1 MRKKLLTTMLL
12 CGFCVSLLCG
22 CGKQEEELK
31 DSLVDT
37 EQEEKREVY
46 ETVVQESKYDEIG
59 DCFGPSYIYDPTT
72 GKPYDLGGMEIIIR
86 DWWFIEES
94 AELMNDYE
102 EARKDYREWIQ
113 DTYNF
118 TIREVAMG
126 DEETGIQD
134 FVDYV
139 DAGGDE
145 KNYIFTLPQNS
156 ELISAMGNHYMYDL
170 SGLDCLDFTDYKW
183 KKNKVNE
190 QFTTQEGG
198 IYAMNAVF
206 AQPGQGLFFNKRLL
220 MEAGIDPETL
230 YDMQAN
236 GTWTQDGCMD
246 IISKVQQATGSGD
259 LLKNFDCEKQ
269 SETQWALY
277 REAFKNGENAFLI
290 DKVSQAAP
298 GRFLY
303 DMEDEIGFV
312 TFPKGPEGE
321 DYVDGI
327 QKDVLII
334 PGCYDAK
341 KAWQIAFAYNLW
353 TNDVP
358 VYETVIY
365 LEHYWK
371 YNLDSRALKETIVRM
386 IADALGMEPP
396 KLEKGKMCEEGQMD
410 ERWILLNNVGGR
422 DD

>member
-1 MRKKLLTTMLL
+1 MLL
-12 CGFCVSLLCG
+12 CGFCVSLLG
-22 CGKQEEELK
+22 ACGKQEEELK
-31 DSLVDT
+31 DSLVDN
-37 EQEEKREVY
+37 EQEENREEY
-46 ETVVQESKYDEIG
+46 ETVVLESKYDEIVE
-59 DCFGPSYIYDPTT
+59 CFPCPYIIYDPAT

-94 AELMNDYE
+94 AELMYDYE
-102 EARKDYREWIQ
+102 EARKDYREWLQ

-126 DEETGIQD
+126 DEDSGIQD
-134 FVDYV
+134 FIEYV
-139 DAGGDE
+139 GAGGDE

-156 ELISAMGNHYMYDL
+156 ELISAMENHYMYDL

-183 KKNKVNE
+183 QRNKVNE

-220 MEAGIDPETL
+220 MEAGIAPETL

-236 GTWTQDGCMD
+236 GTWTQDACMD
-246 IISKVQQATGSGD
+246 IISKVRQATGSGD
-259 LLKNFDCEKQ
+259 LLENFDYEKQ

-277 REAFKNGENAFLI
+277 REAFKNGENAFLV
-290 DKVSQAAP
+290 DEVSQAAP
-298 GRFLY
+298 GRLLY

-312 TFPKGPEGE
+312 TFPKGPNDE

-327 QKDVLII
+327 QKDVLVI

-353 TNDVP
+353 TDDVP
-358 VYETVIY
+358 GYEDIIY
-365 LEHYWK
+365 LEHNWK
-371 YNLDSRALKETIVRM
+371 YNLDSRALRETIVGM
-386 IADALGMEPP
+386 VADALDMNPPRLEMGEPGE
-396 KLEKGKMCEEGQMD
+396 L
-410 ERWILLNNVGGR
+410 WIWLKNVEGR

>member
-1 MRKKLLTTMLL
+1 MRKRLIAIMLL
-12 CGFCVSLLCG
+12 CGLCVSLLGACG
-22 CGKQEEELK
+22 MKDSEQMSPIAEDESEVNGEAQEEQIEN
-31 DSLVDT
+31 
-37 EQEEKREVY
+37 R
-46 ETVVQESKYDEIG
+46 KYDVIEE
-59 DCFGPSYIYDPTT
+59 CPPFGRIDPST
-72 GKPYDLGGMEIIIR
+72 GKLFDLGGMEIIIR
-86 DWWFIEES
+86 DWWYIEES

-102 EARKDYREWIQ
+102 EARADYREWLQ

-126 DEETGIQD
+126 DEGSEIQD

-145 KNYIFTLPQNS
+145 KNYIFVLPQNS
-156 ELISAMGNHYMYDL
+156 ELISAMENHYMYDL

-183 KKNKVNE
+183 QRNKVNE

-220 MEAGIDPETL
+220 MEAGIAPETL

-236 GTWTQDGCMD
+236 GTWTQDACMD
-246 IISKVQQATGSGD
+246 IISKVRQATGSGD
-259 LLKNFDCEKQ
+259 LLENFDYEEQ

-277 REAFKNGENAFLI
+277 REAFKNGENAFLV
-290 DKVSQAAP
+290 DEVSQAAP
-298 GRFLY
+298 GRLLY

-312 TFPKGPEGE
+312 TFPKGPNGE

-327 QKDVLII
+327 QKDVLVI

-341 KAWQIAFAYNLW
+341 KARLIAFAYNQW
-353 TNDVP
+353 SDGVP
-358 VYETVIY
+358 GYETVIY

-386 IADALGMEPP
+386 VADALDMEPP
-396 KLEKGKMCEEGQMD
+396 KLEKGKTCEVGQMG
-410 ERWILLNNVGGR
+410 EWWILLDNVEGR

>member
-1 MRKKLLTTMLL
+1 MGKKILTVMLL
-12 CGFCVSLLCG
+12 CGLCVSLLG
-22 CGKQEEELK
+22 SCGKKGQELT
-31 DSLVDT
+31 DLVVSD
-37 EQEEKREVY
+37 EQEVNGEEYESTVTNPVY
-46 ETVVQESKYDEIG
+46 EEIE
-59 DCFGPSYIYDPTT
+59 CFPSFLYIDPTT
-72 GKPYDLGGMEIIIR
+72 GKRYDLGGMEVIIL
-86 DWWFIEES
+86 DSSFLEEAS
-94 AELMNDYE
+94 EPMNEYE
-102 EARKDYREWIQ
+102 EYRAEYREAIQ
-113 DTYNF
+113 DIFNF
-118 TIREVAMG
+118 TVRQVKPY
-126 DEETGIQD
+126 DESVSVQD

-145 KNYIFTLPQNS
+145 KNYIFSLPQNS
-156 ELISAMGNHYMYDL
+156 ELISAMENHYMYDL
-170 SGLDCLDFTDYKW
+170 SGLDCLDFTYYKW
-183 KKNKVNE
+183 KRNKIHE
-190 QFTTQEGG
+190 QYTTQEGQ
-198 IYAMNAVF
+198 IYAMNAGF

-246 IISKVQQATGSGD
+246 ILSKVQQATGSGD
-259 LLKNFDCEKQ
+259 ILKNFDCEKQ
-269 SETQWALY
+269 SETQWSLY

-290 DKVSQAAP
+290 DEVSQAAP

-303 DMEDEIGFV
+303 DMKDEIGFV

-327 QKDVLII
+327 QKDVLVI

-341 KAWQIAFAYNLW
+341 KAWQIAFAYDLW
-353 TNDVP
+353 TDDVP
-358 VYETVIY
+358 GYETVMY

-371 YNLDSRALKETIVRM
+371 YNLDSRALKETIVHM

-396 KLEKGKMCEEGQMD
+396 KLEKGKTCEVGKMGEW
-410 ERWILLNNVGGR
+410 WILLNNVEGR

>member
-46 ETVVQESKYDEIG
+46 DPFIEYNKNKCGKDHIW
-59 DCFGPSYIYDPTT
+59 YICYDPDTCE
-72 GKPYDLGGMEIIIR
+72 PYDLSGMEIIIR
-86 DWWFIEES
+86 YWWVMDES
-94 AELMNDYE
+94 AEPMNDYE
-102 EARKDYREWIQ
+102 EYRADYREWLQ

-134 FVDYV
+134 FIEYV

-156 ELISAMGNHYMYDL
+156 ELISAMENHYMYDL
-170 SGLDCLDFTDYKW
+170 SGLDCLDFTDNKW
-183 KKNKVNE
+183 QRTKVLE
-190 QFTTQEGG
+190 QFTTLEGQ
-198 IYAMNAVF
+198 IYAMNAGF

-246 IISKVQQATGSGD
+246 ILSKVQQATGSGD
-259 LLKNFDCEKQ
+259 ILKNFDCEKQ

-277 REAFKNGENAFLI
+277 REAFKKGENAFLV
-290 DKVSQAAP
+290 DEVSQAAP

-312 TFPKGPEGE
+312 TFPKGSEGE

-327 QKDVLII
+327 QKEVLVI

-353 TNDVP
+353 SDVVP
-358 VYETVIY
+358 GYEDTIY

-371 YNLDSRALKETIVRM
+371 YNLDSRTLKETIVGM
-386 IADALGMEPP
+386 VADAYNINPPRLELGDGGE
-396 KLEKGKMCEEGQMD
+396 LWIWLNKGK
-410 ERWILLNNVGGR
+410 GR